1 MIGGE
6 LSVFSE
12 FVSYLHNRSL
22 RRSSSIVMRKLNQFF
37 GDKKSCS
44 SYWLGWMFATARKIM
59 VSVIYLFIYL
69 SRFNSLEK
77 SSCFTTQPF
86 LDLVHDRW
94 AAGQTS
100 YKLREYKIN
109 RELLSGR
116 RSSLITAN
124 ILSEVSNRSTFQISR
139 PSLGT
144 LMRKFTLL
152 PWMLTSQILWS
163 LWTCLPQLGIV
174 FFFFFKWKQ

>member
-12 FVSYLHNRSL
+12 LVCYLHNRSL
-22 RRSSSIVMRKLNQFF
+22 GRSSSIVMRKLNQFF

-100 YKLREYKIN
+100 YKLCEYKIN

-139 PSLGT
+139 PSLRDSYEKVYT
-144 LMRKFTLL
+144 PSVDADESNSLIPLNMS
-152 PWMLTSQILWS
+152 TSAWN
-163 LWTCLPQLGIV
+163 C
-174 FFFFFKWKQ
+174 FFFLF